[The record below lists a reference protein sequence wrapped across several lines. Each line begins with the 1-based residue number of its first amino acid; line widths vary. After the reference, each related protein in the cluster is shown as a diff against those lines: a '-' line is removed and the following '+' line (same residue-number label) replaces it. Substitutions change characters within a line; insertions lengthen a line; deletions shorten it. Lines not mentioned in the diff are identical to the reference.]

1 MSKLHSYLNEW
12 NMLVMP
18 YFPDVTII
26 LITLSTLSFVDLS
39 AGFAYITISRKGVIF
54 SFGLIQTFPPLS
66 LNVKRAEPKIDA
78 PICYL
83 FLDIPYFLG
92 RWTDHW
98 QQDRFRFDG
107 ATRHID
113 LVCGGFVCTYIR
125 TFKLLSQIYIC
136 LTNLLYTFIFWNN
149 SATLHLKLNCK
160 RIVLVVQALD

>member
-1 MSKLHSYLNEW
+1 
-12 NMLVMP
+12 MLVMP

-39 AGFAYITISRKGVIF
+39 VGFAYITISRKGVIF

-92 RWTDHW
+92 RWTDHHK
-98 QQDRFRFDG
+98 
-107 ATRHID
+107 TD
-113 LVCGGFVCTYIR
+113 LDLMEQLGT
-125 TFKLLSQIYIC
+125 
-136 LTNLLYTFIFWNN
+136 LTL
-149 SATLHLKLNCK
+149 C
-160 RIVLVVQALD
+160 VGE